1 MRRAVILLVGLLALA
16 GCGETYYNDPDQ
28 VRPSTTTTTVERTTT
43 TTLRRRPIL
52 EEEDLTTPLT
62 VPPDEDFSVYAQP
75 RTSGPAVSCSGGPC
89 RPSDPTEV
97 FGCWEGGPHACSA
110 EESWAEMERRQTIN
124 ELEDRIDELEG
135 QLRRQGG
142 YP

>member
-16 GCGETYYNDPDQ
+16 GCGETYYNDPD
-28 VRPSTTTTTVERTTT
+28 
-43 TTLRRRPIL
+43 
-52 EEEDLTTPLT
+52 
-62 VPPDEDFSVYAQP
+62 
-75 RTSGPAVSCSGGPC
+75 
-89 RPSDPTEV
+89 
-97 FGCWEGGPHACSA
+97 CSA

-124 ELEDRIDELEG
+124 ELEDRVDELDG